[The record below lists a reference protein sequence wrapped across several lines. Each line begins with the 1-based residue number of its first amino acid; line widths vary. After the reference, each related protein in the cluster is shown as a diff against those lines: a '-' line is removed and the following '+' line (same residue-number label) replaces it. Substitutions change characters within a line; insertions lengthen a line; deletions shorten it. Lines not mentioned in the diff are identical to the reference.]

1 MNFSGKQFKN
11 VSLLWFA
18 QTVSQSGDSIYQLA
32 LIWLVLEI
40 TNSSIVTGFIAMCAY
55 VPAVMFG
62 LFSGVI
68 TDRFDRFKIMILSN
82 LSQALIVMG
91 IPLIIIMD
99 HKSVFIICILAFLK
113 SSCNTF
119 FQPALNS
126 FIPELFSK
134 SNLGKIN
141 AIIVTSG
148 QLAWMM
154 GPFFAGLF
162 IARFSFTGLFIIDSL
177 TFLVS
182 IFFLMFISKE
192 RKTTIKLK
200 STKWNDLLKGLMLL
214 KKESNILI
222 IILITFLNNIFIMG
236 PAIIG
241 IPILIKDVFKGDAME
256 FAFFE
261 GFMAA
266 GALIGSLI
274 VSLLQKKMKNGLIW
288 IVGLFLDGITMS
300 FLYWAK
306 SLEVGTFLIFIHGIA
321 IPFIMVS
328 RTSIIQTHTKNKY
341 HGRFFSFVHLG
352 VVGTTAISSALVGI
366 ILIYIKVDL
375 MFLII
380 GIGGASCSLIA
391 LFYPKIIK
399 LS

>member
-82 LSQALIVMG
+82 LSQALIVLG

-134 SNLGKIN
+134 SVLGKIN

-182 IFFLMFISKE
+182 IFFLLFISKE
-192 RKTTIKLK
+192 KKTIIKSK
-200 STKWNDLLKGLMLL
+200 STKWHDLKEGLVLL
-214 KKESNILI
+214 KKESNILV

-261 GFMAA
+261 GSMAT
-266 GALIGSLI
+266 GALIGSFI

-288 IVGLFLDGITMS
+288 IVGLFFDGITMS

-380 GIGGASCSLIA
+380 GIGGASCALIS

-399 LS
+399 MR

>member
-68 TDRFDRFKIMILSN
+68 TDRFDRFKIMIFSN
-82 LSQALIVMG
+82 LSQALIVLG

-99 HKSVFIICILAFLK
+99 HKSVFIICILAFFK

-134 SNLGKIN
+134 SVLGKIN

-182 IFFLMFISKE
+182 IFFLLFISKE
-192 RKTTIKLK
+192 KKTTIKSK
-200 STKWNDLLKGLMLL
+200 STKWHDLKEGLVLL
-214 KKESNILI
+214 KKESNILV

-266 GALIGSLI
+266 GALIGSFI

-328 RTSIIQTHTKNKY
+328 RTSIIQTYTKNKY

-366 ILIYIKVDL
+366 ILIYVKVDL

-380 GIGGASCSLIA
+380 GIGGASCALIS

-399 LS
+399 MR

>member
-40 TNSSIVTGFIAMCAY
+40 TNSSIITGFIAMCAY
-55 VPAVMFG
+55 LPAVMFG

-82 LSQALIVMG
+82 LSQALIVLG

-99 HKSVFIICILAFLK
+99 YKSVFIICILAFLK

-134 SNLGKIN
+134 SILGKIN

-162 IARFSFTGLFIIDSL
+162 IARFS
-177 TFLVS
+177 
-182 IFFLMFISKE
+182 
-192 RKTTIKLK
+192 
-200 STKWNDLLKGLMLL
+200 
-214 KKESNILI
+214 
-222 IILITFLNNIFIMG
+222 
-236 PAIIG
+236 
-241 IPILIKDVFKGDAME
+241 
-256 FAFFE
+256 
-261 GFMAA
+261 
-266 GALIGSLI
+266 
-274 VSLLQKKMKNGLIW
+274 
-288 IVGLFLDGITMS
+288 
-300 FLYWAK
+300 
-306 SLEVGTFLIFIHGIA
+306 
-321 IPFIMVS
+321 
-328 RTSIIQTHTKNKY
+328 
-341 HGRFFSFVHLG
+341 
-352 VVGTTAISSALVGI
+352 
-366 ILIYIKVDL
+366 
-375 MFLII
+375 
-380 GIGGASCSLIA
+380 
-391 LFYPKIIK
+391 
-399 LS
+399 

>member
-1 MNFSGKQFKN
+1 
-11 VSLLWFA
+11 
-18 QTVSQSGDSIYQLA
+18 
-32 LIWLVLEI
+32 
-40 TNSSIVTGFIAMCAY
+40 
-55 VPAVMFG
+55 
-62 LFSGVI
+62 
-68 TDRFDRFKIMILSN
+68 
-82 LSQALIVMG
+82 
-91 IPLIIIMD
+91 
-99 HKSVFIICILAFLK
+99 
-113 SSCNTF
+113 
-119 FQPALNS
+119 
-126 FIPELFSK
+126 
-134 SNLGKIN
+134 
-141 AIIVTSG
+141 
-148 QLAWMM
+148 
-154 GPFFAGLF
+154 
-162 IARFSFTGLFIIDSL
+162 
-177 TFLVS
+177 
-182 IFFLMFISKE
+182 
-192 RKTTIKLK
+192 
-200 STKWNDLLKGLMLL
+200 
-214 KKESNILI
+214 
-222 IILITFLNNIFIMG
+222 
-236 PAIIG
+236 
-241 IPILIKDVFKGDAME
+241 
-256 FAFFE
+256 
-261 GFMAA
+261 MAA
-266 GALIGSLI
+266 GALIGSFI

>member
-82 LSQALIVMG
+82 LSQALIVLG

-134 SNLGKIN
+134 SILGKIN

-182 IFFLMFISKE
+182 IFFLLFISKE
-192 RKTTIKLK
+192 KKTTIKSK
-200 STKWNDLLKGLMLL
+200 STKWHDLIEGLVLLKR
-214 KKESNILI
+214 ESNILV

-274 VSLLQKKMKNGLIW
+274 VSLLQRKMKNGLIW
-288 IVGLFLDGITMS
+288 IVGLFFDGITMS

-352 VVGTTAISSALVGI
+352 VVGTTALSSALVGI
-366 ILIYIKVDL
+366 ILIYIKVEL

-380 GIGGASCSLIA
+380 GIGGASCALIA
-391 LFYPKIIK
+391 LFYPKIKK
-399 LS
+399 LR

>member
-82 LSQALIVMG
+82 LSQALIVLG

-134 SNLGKIN
+134 SILGKIN

-182 IFFLMFISKE
+182 IFFLLFISKE
-192 RKTTIKLK
+192 KKTTIKSK
-200 STKWNDLLKGLMLL
+200 STKWHDLIAGLVLL
-214 KKESNILI
+214 KKESNILV

-236 PAIIG
+236 PAIVG

-266 GALIGSLI
+266 GALIGSFI

-352 VVGTTAISSALVGI
+352 VVGTTALSSALVGI

-380 GIGGASCSLIA
+380 GIGGASCALIS

-399 LS
+399 MR